1 VLSGPS
7 ELARRLD
14 EGSSNAAAGY
24 EESDLEHDRDCRIA
38 VLCVG
43 QAPFRTGTDGA
54 IWFLRDG
61 FVRQGMG
68 ASALGVQQGRKPRFV
83 AKGTDADD

>member
-1 VLSGPS
+1 MLSGSS
-7 ELARRLD
+7 ELALRLD
-14 EGSSNAAAGY
+14 EGSSNAAADC

-43 QAPFRTGTDGA
+43 QAPFRMGTDGA

-61 FVRQGMG
+61 SCGRVMG
-68 ASALGVQQGRKPRFV
+68 ASALGVQQGRKLRFV
-83 AKGTDADD
+83 AKGKDADD